1 MKSSFLLITS
11 DLFPAIEKMH
21 HIQSDGAGPLS
32 FQLLFE
38 ENRKVFNKIMYDN
51 AHSPTRRGFM
61 LLCCSSPI
69 IADYGIVGI

>member
-1 MKSSFLLITS
+1 MKSSFLRITS

-38 ENRKVFNKIMYDN
+38 ENRKVFNKIMYDK
-51 AHSPTRRGFM
+51 TRRGFM